1 MRTRSLTLQADH
13 SSRNIP
19 LNSLLESLNQG
30 SDIIESSLQRR
41 ENLENTRAI
50 NIINFPQPAQPPL
63 LHYITKYSTIAQVN
77 QYGTTRHLHEIFLG
91 RCYEYQF
98 QRKMDQEKEY
108 DCSLLWKIF
117 SKAFTFKGPCD
128 VTMSDYESFV
138 SKLNEPIP
146 KDKVSHSDMHFY
158 FTWLRLWYLVCIN
171 FFYRLFF

>member
-1 MRTRSLTLQADH
+1 M
-13 SSRNIP
+13 
-19 LNSLLESLNQG
+19 
-30 SDIIESSLQRR
+30 QRR

>member
-1 MRTRSLTLQADH
+1 M
-13 SSRNIP
+13 
-19 LNSLLESLNQG
+19 
-30 SDIIESSLQRR
+30 QRR

-77 QYGTTRHLHEIFLG
+77 QYGTTRHLPEIFLG

-108 DCSLLWKIF
+108 DCPLLWKIF
-117 SKAFTFKGPCD
+117 SKAFTFKRPCD

-146 KDKVSHSDMHFY
+146 KDKVSHSDMHF
-158 FTWLRLWYLVCIN
+158 
-171 FFYRLFF
+171 